1 VKNEKIPP
9 KENWKQNCWFNSID
23 LRNFSVLIC
32 VNLFSLR
39 RGGLGQSSLICIP

>member
-9 KENWKQNCWFNSID
+9 KENWKQNRWFNPID

-32 VNLFSLR
+32 VNLFSLG
-39 RGGLGQSSLICIP
+39 RGG